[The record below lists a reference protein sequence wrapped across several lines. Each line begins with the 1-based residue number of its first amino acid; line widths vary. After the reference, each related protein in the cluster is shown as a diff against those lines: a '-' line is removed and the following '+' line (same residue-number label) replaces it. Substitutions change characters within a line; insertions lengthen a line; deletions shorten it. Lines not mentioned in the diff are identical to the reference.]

1 MLDYDWCDLDF
12 APLPVFDSESESELI
27 DDESDTI
34 FECKKQ
40 CLLYDELHW
49 LNDLDEL
56 DKTLDD
62 YKVAQSTESTKVI
75 TQQIN
80 DQNSTNTK
88 KSSFSSEEYYIFQQP
103 CKVPTT
109 YTYKRKKPVVTK
121 ASRA

>member
-1 MLDYDWCDLDF
+1 MSLLQTNW
-12 APLPVFDSESESELI
+12 
-27 DDESDTI
+27 
-34 FECKKQ
+34 
-40 CLLYDELHW
+40 LLYNELHW

-62 YKVAQSTESTKVI
+62 YKGAQSTESTKVI

-80 DQNSTNTK
+80 DQNSTSTQ

-109 YTYKRKKPVVTK
+109 YKYKRKKPVVTK

>member
-12 APLPVFDSESESELI
+12 VPFPVFDLETESELI

-62 YKVAQSTESTKVI
+62 YKGVQSTESTKVI

-103 CKVPTT
+103 CKVATS
-109 YTYKRKKPVVTK
+109 YKYKRKKSAVTK
-121 ASRA
+121 VSRA

>member
-1 MLDYDWCDLDF
+1 MLDYDWSDLDF
-12 APLPVFDSESESELI
+12 APLPVFDSESDSELI
-27 DDESDTI
+27 DDDSDTI

-62 YKVAQSTESTKVI
+62 YKGAQSTESTKVI

-80 DQNSTNTK
+80 DQHSTNTK

-103 CKVPTT
+103 CKVPST
-109 YTYKRKKPVVTK
+109 YKYKRKKPVVTK